1 MRRAALKGRPA
12 FLLAGRM
19 IPVSVLITQP
29 SIDFKTL
36 LTISHQALG
45 YSIAT
50 ASDESRRDQ
59 HPAERFLS
67 CLAALRDQY
76 APAGLTP
83 NLLTHVSFSVL
94 IIADEFDTLDILECA
109 AGMPFVTTETQAR
122 GAQLTLVSGTLAQW
136 RDAVVTGTRKGGA
149 VQGLYCQIMS
159 HFESVN
165 LNPWSD
171 FNKKWASEGRLFLLE
186 RK

>member
-1 MRRAALKGRPA
+1 
-12 FLLAGRM
+12 M

-36 LTISHQALG
+36 LAVSHQALG

-50 ASDESRRDQ
+50 ASDGTRRDQ
-59 HPAERFLS
+59 HPAERFIS
-67 CLAALRDQY
+67 CLAALRDQH

-109 AGMPFVTTETQAR
+109 AGMPFVTTETQSR
-122 GAQLTLVSGTLAQW
+122 GAQLSLISGTLAQW
-136 RDAVVTGTRKGGA
+136 RDAVVTGTRKAGV
-149 VQGLYCQIMS
+149 VQVLYCQVMS
-159 HFESVN
+159 HFEAFN
-165 LNPWSD
+165 LNPWQD
-171 FNKKWASEGRLFLLE
+171 FTKKWSSEGRLFLLE
-186 RK
+186 DKRK